1 MTRPGLQPCA
11 TQLGADNLKHFL
23 TILKI
28 ILNFTTM
35 WQLNDINS
43 FVSILELEFFA
54 LLWNAICPRAGIY
67 SLRLPCPIR
76 FILCLNLSK
85 I

>member
-11 TQLGADNLKHFL
+11 TQLGAEKLKHFSL
-23 TILKI
+23 FLKI

-54 LLWNAICPRAGIY
+54 LLWNAIGPRA
-67 SLRLPCPIR
+67 
-76 FILCLNLSK
+76 
-85 I
+85 

>member
-28 ILNFTTM
+28 ILNFTTKCGNP
-35 WQLNDINS
+35 NDINS
-43 FVSILELEFFA
+43 FVSILELEYFA
-54 LLWNAICPRAGIY
+54 LLWNAICPLA
-67 SLRLPCPIR
+67 
-76 FILCLNLSK
+76 
-85 I
+85 